1 MGAYENPI
9 TVIDTESAKIFANAI
24 SNVGIGISNT
34 LEQEKKRQ
42 SEAQKREREWLD
54 WTFKYTNENLDKVY
68 DQLQNVGVNNAQ
80 AFEAVRPLIDNST
93 RFDIAAKAVG
103 TLEEQSELMAEAAK
117 NKQGVKL
124 FINVQKEFKTNDER
138 FNKEFI
144 DNIDKAGKEGGV
156 PLVGKKNQMYNLGM
170 SIRNGINPG
179 NEEFYFDQDK
189 GNWRV
194 KYTGPEITKAGL
206 NEVDMDAAV
215 FAAYDPG
222 TIPEIS
228 KDIYTLF
235 SEKSENNPKGLGFL
249 DKSGQLSSQYID
261 TGNIK
266 YEISKKDGIEF
277 RTEIFPAKVGEM
289 TAQATTYLTAQA
301 EGLLKTGT
309 QAEVVWENLLS
320 LGDNPLEYGAS
331 GSGIFSKESEEKFVK
346 AYVAKGLES
355 IPKYKVGK
363 TEAVDLAERARVRA
377 KDDKP
382 TKLTVEDKKVIDVT
396 QKLNKANEILK
407 WNGIDDFSSPMSKS
421 LAKIDFES
429 KIGDELGLTARPL
442 SKKDPE
448 TGENIQI
455 GWSIYNPDLKSYEQE
470 ILFEETIPQINK
482 KILRAIGKGWSGLS
496 TVSPPPPVSNP
507 YSNIPGVTA
516 NQ

>member
-24 SNVGIGISNT
+24 SNVGIGVSNM

-42 SEAQKREREWLD
+42 SDAQKREREWLD
-54 WTFKYTNENLDKVY
+54 WTFKYTNDNLDKVY

-80 AFEAVRPLIDNST
+80 AFNAAKGLIDDKT
-93 RFDIAAKAVG
+93 RFGIAAKRAS
-103 TLEEQSELMAEAAK
+103 TLEEQNTLLSESAK
-117 NKQGVKL
+117 YEKGIKSFV
-124 FINVQKEFKTNDER
+124 NVQKGFKANDEL

-144 DNIDKAGKEGGV
+144 ENIDKAGKEGGV

-179 NEEFYFDQDK
+179 NEEFYFDKEK

-206 NEVDMDAAV
+206 NEIDMDAAV

-228 KDIYTLF
+228 KDIFTLF

-249 DKSGQLSSQYID
+249 DKSGQLSSQYVD

-301 EGLLKTGT
+301 EGLLKSGT
-309 QAEVVWENLLS
+309 QAEVVWENILS
-320 LGDNPLEYGAS
+320 SEDNPLEYGAS
-331 GSGIFSKESEEKFVK
+331 GNGIFTKDSEEKFIK
-346 AYVAKGLES
+346 AYVAKGLEL

-363 TEAVDLAERARVRA
+363 TEAVDLVERARKEA
-377 KDDKP
+377 KESEP
-382 TKLTVEDKKVIDVT
+382 AKLTVEDKKVIDVT

-407 WNGIDDFSSPMSKS
+407 WNGIDDFSSPISKS
-421 LAKIDFES
+421 LANVDFES
-429 KIGDELGLTARPL
+429 KIGDELGLTAKPL

-455 GWSIYNPDLKSYEQE
+455 GWSIYNPDLQSYEQE

-482 KILRAIGKGWSGLS
+482 KILRAIGKGWSGLQS
-496 TVSPPPPVSNP
+496 ATPPPPGSNP
-507 YSNIPGVTA
+507 YSNIQGVTV

>member
-1 MGAYENPI
+1 M
-9 TVIDTESAKIFANAI
+9 
-24 SNVGIGISNT
+24 
-34 LEQEKKRQ
+34 
-42 SEAQKREREWLD
+42 
-54 WTFKYTNENLDKVY
+54 
-68 DQLQNVGVNNAQ
+68 
-80 AFEAVRPLIDNST
+80 
-93 RFDIAAKAVG
+93 
-103 TLEEQSELMAEAAK
+103 
-117 NKQGVKL
+117 
-124 FINVQKEFKTNDER
+124 
-138 FNKEFI
+138 
-144 DNIDKAGKEGGV
+144 
-156 PLVGKKNQMYNLGM
+156 
-170 SIRNGINPG
+170 
-179 NEEFYFDQDK
+179 
-189 GNWRV
+189 
-194 KYTGPEITKAGL
+194 
-206 NEVDMDAAV
+206 
-215 FAAYDPG
+215 
-222 TIPEIS
+222 
-228 KDIYTLF
+228 F
-235 SEKSENNPKGLGFL
+235 SEKSENNPRGLGFI
-249 DKSGQLSSQYID
+249 DKANELSSQYVD

-289 TAQATTYLTAQA
+289 RAQATTYLTAQA
-301 EGLLKTGT
+301 EGLLKSGT

-320 LGDNPLEYGAS
+320 SGDNPLEYGAS

-455 GWSIYNPDLKSYEQE
+455 GWSIYKPDLKSYEQE

-482 KILRAIGKGWSGLS
+482 KILRAIGKGWSGLAI
-496 TVSPPPPVSNP
+496 PPSSGGNA
-507 YSNIPGVTA
+507 YSNIPGVTV

>member
-9 TVIDTESAKIFANAI
+9 AVINTESDKIFANAI
-24 SNVGIGISNT
+24 SNVGIGVSNM

-42 SEAQKREREWLD
+42 SEAQKQNREWLD
-54 WTFKYTNENLDKVY
+54 KTFKYITSETEGII
-68 DQLQNVGVNNAQ
+68 DQLQKVGVNNAE
-80 AFEAVRPLIDNST
+80 AFN
-93 RFDIAAKAVG
+93 AVG
-103 TLEEQSELMAEAAK
+103 EVMNEGTGYGLAALRASTVEEQRKLLAEAAK
-117 NKQGVKL
+117 LKGAAGA
-124 FINVQKEFKTNDER
+124 FIGIQKGLKANDEL

-144 DNIDKAGKEGGV
+144 ENIDKAGKEGGV

-170 SIRNGINPG
+170 SIRSGINPG
-179 NEEFYFDQDK
+179 NEKFYFNKEK

-206 NEVDMDAAV
+206 NEIDMDAAF

-222 TIPEIS
+222 IIPEIS
-228 KDIYTLF
+228 KEIFTLF
-235 SEKSENNPKGLGFL
+235 SEKSENNPRGLGFL
-249 DKSGQLSSQYID
+249 DKSGQLSSQYVD

-301 EGLLKTGT
+301 EGLLKSGT
-309 QAEVVWENLLS
+309 QAEVVWENILS
-320 LGDNPLEYGAS
+320 SEDNPLEYGAS
-331 GSGIFSKESEEKFVK
+331 GNGIFTKDSEEKFIK

-363 TEAVDLAERARVRA
+363 TEAVDLAERARKEA
-377 KDDKP
+377 KEDKP

-396 QKLNKANEILK
+396 QKLNKANEVLK
-407 WNGIDDFSSPMSKS
+407 WNGIDDFSSPISKS

-429 KIGDELGLTARPL
+429 KIGDELGLTAKPL
-442 SKKDPE
+442 NQKDPK
-448 TGENIQI
+448 TNENIQV
-455 GWSIYNPDLKSYEQE
+455 GWSVYNPDLKSYEQE

-482 KILRAIGKGWSGLS
+482 KILRAIGKGWSGLQS
-496 TVSPPPPVSNP
+496 ATPPPPGSNP
-507 YSNIPGVTA
+507 YSNIQGVTV